1 MGTEVKK
8 GNLNPSWSPMEL
20 TLSSL
25 CNTDHHRPLKFTVED
40 WNKSG
45 SHSMIGELE
54 TSVDALLQLSRGA
67 ELPLINQKKKS
78 KKKERYRNSGLLIVR
93 SCQLETRPTFL
104 DFIQGGMEL
113 SFTVA
118 VDFTASNGNPASPSS
133 LHYNDPSGNANQYLT
148 AIRAVGDIIQDYDT
162 DKLFPALGFGAR
174 LPPDGRVSLQFF
186 LNFSPSNPYCEGID
200 GVITAYQ
207 CPQQRATVR
216 RNQFC
221 PCSQPRGSVCQGLQG
236 QPGQLPG
243 APHHHRRHHLRHG
256 GHQVCHNL
264 RLQPSHVDHHHRG
277 WQRGLRG
284 DGRA

>member
-1 MGTEVKK
+1 
-8 GNLNPSWSPMEL
+8 MEL

-25 CNTDHHRPLKFTVED
+25 CNADHHRPLKFTVED

-67 ELPLINQKKKS
+67 DLPLVNQKKRS
-78 KKKERYRNSGLLIVR
+78 RNSGLLIVR

-118 VDFTASNGNPASPSS
+118 VDFTASNGNPASTSS
-133 LHYNDPSGNANQYLT
+133 LHYNDPSGNPNQYLT

-174 LPPDGRVSLQFF
+174 LPPDGRVSHQFF
-186 LNFSPSNPYCEGID
+186 LNMTNDPYCAGVDGIMA
-200 GVITAYQ
+200 AY
-207 CPQQRATVR
+207 
-216 RNQFC
+216 NKY
-221 PCSQPRGSVCQGLQG
+221 
-236 QPGQLPG
+236 
-243 APHHHRRHHLRHG
+243 
-256 GHQVCHNL
+256 
-264 RLQPSHVDHHHRG
+264 
-277 WQRGLRG
+277 
-284 DGRA
+284 